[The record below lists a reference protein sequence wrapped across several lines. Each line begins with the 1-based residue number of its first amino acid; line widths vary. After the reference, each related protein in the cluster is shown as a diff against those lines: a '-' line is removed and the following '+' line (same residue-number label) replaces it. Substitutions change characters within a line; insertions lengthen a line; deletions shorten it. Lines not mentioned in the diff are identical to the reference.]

1 MLFLKKIYLCIFVT
15 SICYLLNC
23 SAISNPTS
31 PDLNSNENFLYYKVK
46 IAAFNADSIT
56 FTLKSNGYNEF
67 ILPYLFFDNPVHKLS
82 SPVIKELFIIDD
94 NGHSVNYRSRTE
106 KIGPINNTVIS
117 LTGDYQQ
124 PVTII
129 HKINPAAILPDETI
143 NLKPIDIS
151 DSHLFFLGNA
161 VFIVPFSTTS
171 LVSLWRDPHSI
182 SVDIKSK
189 TGSSLYGVPTSGSF
203 RCHNIYELIFCQI
216 SSGKEP
222 FLQGYGG
229 GTPFSFI
236 NFSDSTMPS
245 DLTPIKNGFSDIL
258 DAIWKRYGAFND
270 NQFTVGIS
278 PIGGGLEGTFSFIQI
293 GPSASS
299 FYYVLAH
306 EALHQFVGIRCGEYD
321 DPWWKEGATTYLSY
335 LIAVRLDLY
344 SKDEFRKSM
353 ITRFVN
359 ADSARFKIAL
369 SDQWL
374 RANMFPSGVF
384 GIVYDK
390 GSQVM
395 MLMDYAVRT
404 ASANRYS
411 IEDISAY
418 LVKKFDGSAFHRND
432 FLDAFRRFG
441 NADVK
446 EIFRMYIDST
456 ASPSDSLLKFT
467 FERLDS
473 LGAFGSKVFLQSK
486 LLAESRSSSM
496 PSGYN
501 VNLFSVTNK
510 SRYLHRAFLSPRF
523 KSRLNQT

>member
-1 MLFLKKIYLCIFVT
+1 MLFFKKIYLCVFVT
-15 SICYLLNC
+15 SICYLLSC
-23 SAISNPTS
+23 SNNNNLVS
-31 PDLNSNENFLYYKVK
+31 PDLNSNEKFLQYKVK

-56 FTLKSNGYNEF
+56 FTLKSNGYKEF
-67 ILPYLFFDNPVHKLS
+67 VLPYLFFDNPVHKLS
-82 SPVIKELFIIDD
+82 GPVIKDLVIID
-94 NGHSVNYRSRTE
+94 NNSHSVNYHLRTE
-106 KIGPINNTVIS
+106 KIGPIDNTIIS
-117 LTGDYQQ
+117 LTGDYKQ
-124 PVTII
+124 PITII
-129 HKINPAAILPDETI
+129 HKINPTAILPDETI

-151 DSHLFFLGNA
+151 SSHLFFLGNA
-161 VFIVPFSTTS
+161 VFIVPFTTTD
-171 LVSLWRDPHSI
+171 LASLWRDPHAI
-182 SVDIKSK
+182 SVDIISK
-189 TGSSLYGVPTSGSF
+189 TGSALYGVPTSGSF
-203 RCHNIYELIFCQI
+203 ECKNIYELIFCQV

-222 FLQGYGG
+222 FLQAYGG

-245 DLTPIKNGFSDIL
+245 DLNPIANGFSKIL
-258 DAIWKRYGAFND
+258 DAIWRRYGAFSD

-321 DPWWKEGATTYLSY
+321 DPWWKEGAATYLSY

-344 SKDEFRKSM
+344 GKDEFRKS
-353 ITRFVN
+353 ITTRFVN
-359 ADSARFKIAL
+359 ADSVRFKIAL

-395 MLMDYAVRT
+395 MLMDYEVRT
-404 ASANRYS
+404 ASSNRYS

-446 EIFRMYIDST
+446 DIFKMYIDST
-456 ASPSDSLLKFT
+456 AFPSDSLLKFT
-467 FERLDS
+467 FEKLDS
-473 LGAFGSKVFLQSK
+473 LGAFESKALLRSK
-486 LLAESRSSSM
+486 LLVESGAALV
-496 PSGYN
+496 PSG
-501 VNLFSVTNK
+501 
-510 SRYLHRAFLSPRF
+510 
-523 KSRLNQT
+523 LNYHQF